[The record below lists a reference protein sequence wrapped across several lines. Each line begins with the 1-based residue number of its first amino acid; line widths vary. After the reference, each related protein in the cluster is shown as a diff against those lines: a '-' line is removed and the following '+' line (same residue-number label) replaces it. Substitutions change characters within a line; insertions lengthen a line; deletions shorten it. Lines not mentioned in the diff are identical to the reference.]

1 MFSLGTVVLSGLLGS
16 AMALP
21 PPSLVFYKRTTNVVA
36 NSPAAV
42 YSINNNDGIGAGS
55 NNYVYYSGD
64 GSTGAGWP
72 AMSDWVSF
80 DDMFNNNKYNMQNG
94 CEDGIP
100 QNSDQEIGDIYN
112 AIQQIAAQSKV
123 DHRYILAEILQES
136 TGCVR
141 VQTTKAPEGNIYNP
155 GLMQDFDG
163 YYTCNCEQ
171 NDEYNENCGLV
182 NPCPQG
188 KLGSP
193 SFPSDL

>member
-1 MFSLGTVVLSGLLGS
+1 MKISKSKFVIAEPELLEAPKTAAKRLGIPESKILLFSDKDDGTHVSWRSLLSHGS
-16 AMALP
+16 Q
-21 PPSLVFYKRTTNVVA
+21 
-36 NSPAAV
+36 
-42 YSINNNDGIGAGS
+42 
-55 NNYVYYSGD
+55 
-64 GSTGAGWP
+64 
-72 AMSDWVSF
+72 DWVSF